1 MRFTISVHLVVFKT
15 HMKKT
20 GFKSVLDFD
29 NRQLTLCLVEITA
42 QQVLLAIVRTALP
55 ADIAQHAVHC
65 VASGSQMLLYCD
77 SASWASQIRFFNRA
91 ILDKLHGA
99 GHPYVVRLQVRI
111 VPPIAEPIRP
121 KRTPRLPSADNVS
134 LIAQQFK
141 LADEQDVLAA
151 ALTRL
156 GATLAKRLRE
166 D

>member
-1 MRFTISVHLVVFKT
+1 MFRTA
-15 HMKKT
+15 
-20 GFKSVLDFD
+20 LDFD
-29 NRQLTLCLVEITA
+29 NKQLNLCLVKITA
-42 QQVLLAIVRTALP
+42 QQALLAIVRAALP
-55 ADIAQHAVHC
+55 AEIAPHAQHC
-65 VASGSQMLLYCD
+65 VVSGAQMLLYCD

-91 ILDKLHGA
+91 ILDKLHAA
-99 GHPYVVRLQVRI
+99 GHPYIVRLQVRI
-111 VPPIAEPIRP
+111 VPPIAEPVRP
-121 KRTPRLPSADNVS
+121 KRTPRLPSAENVG

>member
-1 MRFTISVHLVVFKT
+1 MTPYRKGVFKT
-15 HMKKT
+15 A
-20 GFKSVLDFD
+20 LDFD
-29 NRQLTLCLVEITA
+29 NRQLNLCLAKIAA
-42 QQVLLAIVRTALP
+42 QQALLAIVRTALP
-55 ADIAQHAVHC
+55 ADIAKHAVYC
-65 VASGSQMLLYCD
+65 VASGLQVLLYCD

-99 GHPYVVRLQVRI
+99 GHPYIVRFQVRI
-111 VPPIAEPIRP
+111 VPPTGEPFRP
-121 KRTPRLPSADNVS
+121 KRTPHLPSAENVG

-141 LADEQDVLAA
+141 QADEQDVLAA